1 MAIVFDDDSDED
13 IIYRRLVDISLLLSE
28 RSGRDV
34 NVIPIYW
41 DFRKPLLYYNA
52 IVLGIPVFT
61 TNIDDL
67 KYLKLEAL
75 FQMED
80 FAIFGLEWKSN
91 IARNN
96 LEVIRHA

>member
-1 MAIVFDDDSDED
+1 MKD

-52 IVLGIPVFT
+52 IVLGLPVFMK
-61 TNIDDL
+61 NIDDL
-67 KYLKLEAL
+67 KDFKLEAL
-75 FQMED
+75 LQMED
-80 FAIFGLEWKSN
+80 FTIFGLEWQSDM
-91 IARNN
+91 ARHN